1 MRSPGLAVLALSA
14 QFLLSGLT
22 FTITEVNLDQPG
34 AMDELA
40 RERPEHYAK
49 VQQEIQKAQAIPL
62 EPAPSVRDALMD
74 ERSTG
79 ATILKPSD
87 PAQKH
92 ISVVVD
98 AFRYEV
104 TVRMVKNPAV
114 LEKAK

>member
-1 MRSPGLAVLALSA
+1 MGNRSLVALALCA

-22 FTITEVNLDQPG
+22 FTMTEVNLDQPG
-34 AMDELA
+34 AMEELA

-49 VQQEIQKAQAIPL
+49 VQQEIEKAQAIPL
-62 EPAPSVRDALMD
+62 EPAPVVRDALLD
-74 ERSTG
+74 ARSKG

-98 AFRYEV
+98 TFRYEV

-114 LEKAK
+114 IEKAK

>member
-1 MRSPGLAVLALSA
+1 MRNPSLVVLALCA

-22 FTITEVNLDQPG
+22 FTITGVDLDQPG
-34 AMDELA
+34 AMETLA
-40 RERPEHYAK
+40 RERPEHYAR
-49 VQQEIQKAQAIPL
+49 VQEEIRKAQAIPL
-62 EPAPSVRDALMD
+62 EPAAVVRDALMD
-74 ERSTG
+74 GRSKD

-87 PAQKH
+87 PAQKR